1 MVVHVFTGSAKNDFE
16 RWWSLGTP
24 KARGEATIS
33 SSSSTVKLSTQ
44 MEGENGLDKRSD
56 SSWNLLLSDMADS
69 VRDIDELVSAT
80 SPMGPLSSPRWS
92 SLRGAEH
99 HNEKEA
105 HHSSENGIFYSESDS
120 PKEHHSFP
128 KLKERYTADLKR
140 KEETLVQMKKRLA
153 ERDPK
158 LHVNDS
164 EIETTS
170 PKTGQ
175 IVVRFLGPERALR
188 EKRKSSKEKKTRL
201 SSSAPEENIVPSPP
215 ATPSPKISS
224 STMTRAQLKPRT
236 YPSIS
241 PPNPCN

>member
-1 MVVHVFTGSAKNDFE
+1 
-16 RWWSLGTP
+16 
-24 KARGEATIS
+24 
-33 SSSSTVKLSTQ
+33 
-44 MEGENGLDKRSD
+44 LDKRSD

-188 EKRKSSKEKKTRL
+188 EMSSKRRSSKEKKTRL

-215 ATPSPKISS
+215 STPSPKISS
-224 STMTRAQLKPRT
+224 STITRAQLKPRT

-241 PPNPCN
+241 PQILAIHCECSPLLIIPK